1 MTAVPGLDSR
11 SALAPPATVGA
22 SRDAGF
28 GLVSQGGAV
37 DSESA
42 AIAMASLCLK
52 AGLAPRPRS
61 PGAAASAS
69 ILVGYDIDCCIN
81 RLFILPPEL
90 FPLYKR
96 SSVRAPLEAGCA
108 IAHQYSLRPAVFWG
122 RACPVRPQPAPQPIG
137 RVVACSLA
145 PARAGGT
152 RADRWWRWPS
162 CSRS

>member
-81 RLFILPPEL
+81 RLFILL
-90 FPLYKR
+90 DGKQRTRQLK
-96 SSVRAPLEAGCA
+96 GCSFRRKTTDTTKHTGA
-108 IAHQYSLRPAVFWG
+108 DLW
-122 RACPVRPQPAPQPIG
+122 
-137 RVVACSLA
+137 LA
-145 PARAGGT
+145 AWT
-152 RADRWWRWPS
+152 MHLL
-162 CSRS
+162 

>member
-69 ILVGYDIDCCIN
+69 ILVGYDIDCCTPFCTVAG
-81 RLFILPPEL
+81 LFSFVLTVKS
-90 FPLYKR
+90 KR
-96 SSVRAPLEAGCA
+96 YRQETDVTPGDPGNCIAPL
-108 IAHQYSLRPAVFWG
+108 HS
-122 RACPVRPQPAPQPIG
+122 
-137 RVVACSLA
+137 
-145 PARAGGT
+145 
-152 RADRWWRWPS
+152 
-162 CSRS
+162 

>member
-69 ILVGYDIDCCIN
+69 ILVGYDIDCCTPFCTVAGFSFVLTVKSK
-81 RLFILPPEL
+81 RYRQETDVTPGEL
-90 FPLYKR
+90 
-96 SSVRAPLEAGCA
+96 
-108 IAHQYSLRPAVFWG
+108 
-122 RACPVRPQPAPQPIG
+122 
-137 RVVACSLA
+137 LA
-145 PARAGGT
+145 
-152 RADRWWRWPS
+152 
-162 CSRS
+162 